1 MSHKESFAINP
12 GTNIMDVLG
21 HSGYSFNYA
30 IADLIDNCLAAKAN
44 KIKLYIDVDQST
56 PFLYILDNGYGMTLD
71 KMKEAAVIG
80 FEDISKAR
88 EADDLGRFSTG
99 LKSAA
104 KSFCENLY
112 ICSRREGAI
121 VNTIQLDFK
130 YIKSQNKW
138 EAFVVENDYLE
149 SLLECHGTVICCT
162 DLTIFDKTDTSDIYT
177 MIDDLELALSHIF
190 GKYISSKKV
199 EISIQLSGSVPRLIQ
214 GWNPFELPHNKSTKK
229 VYETIIPFCKGEIQ
243 IKSYV
248 LPVFSNLDSIDQ
260 KYINGRGLI
269 DQQGFYIYRND
280 RLIYEGG
287 WLNLPGLNLDDKSK
301 YARIEVLIQSCLD
314 EEFKINF
321 SKNMLVV
328 PLPLQKTFKDIAK
341 KARSAS
347 RDSANYLKHPELKP
361 ALRSD
366 DTKVWKT
373 THSSVGT
380 SLQIND
386 EHPLL
391 VKLCQ
396 EMSPS
401 NKNKLFKLL
410 SKTIP
415 IRMIQEQGMNV
426 ATYTDNEILELAD
439 NMYNNLKNKG
449 LTLKEIKKQF
459 TTMEPFKDYIN
470 VVIEYF
476 EKIEEDD

>member
-1 MSHKESFAINP
+1 MTHKESFAINP

-30 IADLIDNCLAAKAN
+30 IADLIDNCLAAKAS
-44 KIKLYIDVDQST
+44 KIKLYIDVDQSA
-56 PFLYILDNGYGMTLD
+56 PYLYILDNGCGMTLN

-80 FEDISKAR
+80 FEDISKER

-104 KSFCENLY
+104 KSFCENLF
-112 ICSRREGAI
+112 ICSMREGAAA
-121 VNTIQLDFK
+121 NTIQLDFRH
-130 YIKSQNKW
+130 IKSQNKW
-138 EAFVVENDYLE
+138 EAFVVQNDYLE
-149 SLLECHGTVICCT
+149 SLLERHGTVICCT
-162 DLTIFDKTDTSDIYT
+162 DLTVFEKTQVSDIYT
-177 MIDDLELALSHIF
+177 MIDDLERALSHIF
-190 GKYISSKKV
+190 GKYILSKNV
-199 EISIQLSGSVPRLIQ
+199 EISIQLSGSVSRVIQ

-229 VYETIIPFCKGEIQ
+229 VYETTIPFSNSEIQ
-243 IKSYV
+243 IKSYI
-248 LPVFSNLDSIDQ
+248 LPVYSNLDGIDQ

-301 YARIEVLIQSCLD
+301 YARIEVLIPSCLD

-321 SKNMLVV
+321 SKNTLVV
-328 PLPLQKTFKDIAK
+328 PISLQNSFKDIAK
-341 KARSAS
+341 KARGAS

-373 THSSVGT
+373 THSSIGT
-380 SLQIND
+380 SLLIND

-396 EMSPS
+396 EMSPP
-401 NKNKLFKLL
+401 NRIKLFKLL

-415 IRMIQEQGMNV
+415 IRMIQEQGINV
-426 ATYTDNEILELAD
+426 ATYTDNEILDLAD

-449 LTLKEIKKQF
+449 LSLNEIKKQF
-459 TTMEPFKDYIN
+459 TTIEPFKDHIN
-470 VVIEYF
+470 VVIDFF
-476 EKIEEDD
+476 EKIEEEE